1 MSSLKANVRDLDRQT
16 DKLSSA
22 LWGFMVFTVQNY
34 IDGVNICAPK
44 EKADEQTPKQTGVRK
59 KCDASQTNRYNKYPE
74 RLTIYGIDCSRSWRA
89 FFFSSQEGTDTP
101 GGMSDGEITATL
113 ICPADMD
120 RLISMFLS
128 QQVLSL
134 HAIIGRPKKK
144 KERQTQTRRQCLRK

>member
-1 MSSLKANVRDLDRQT
+1 MAPTVLASS
-16 DKLSSA
+16 
-22 LWGFMVFTVQNY
+22 
-34 IDGVNICAPK
+34 
-44 EKADEQTPKQTGVRK
+44 
-59 KCDASQTNRYNKYPE
+59 
-74 RLTIYGIDCSRSWRA
+74 RA

-134 HAIIGRPKKK
+134 HTVIGRPKKK
-144 KERQTQTRRQCLRK
+144 KRETDTDAEAVFTREAHPCLAACSHSSVTTISAW